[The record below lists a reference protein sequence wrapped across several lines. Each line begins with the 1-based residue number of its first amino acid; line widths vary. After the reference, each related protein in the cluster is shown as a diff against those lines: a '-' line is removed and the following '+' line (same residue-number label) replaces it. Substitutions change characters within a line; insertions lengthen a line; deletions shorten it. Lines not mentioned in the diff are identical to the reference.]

1 MLVWSQGKEESVL
14 TMSEVPQLE
23 VSALLTLC
31 AREMKTT
38 LKMKNSG
45 GLIYFFST
53 SHR

>member
-1 MLVWSQGKEESVL
+1 MLVWSQEKGESVL
-14 TMSEVPQLE
+14 LISNVSRINVP
-23 VSALLTLC
+23 ALLTLC

-45 GLIYFFST
+45 GLMCSFST